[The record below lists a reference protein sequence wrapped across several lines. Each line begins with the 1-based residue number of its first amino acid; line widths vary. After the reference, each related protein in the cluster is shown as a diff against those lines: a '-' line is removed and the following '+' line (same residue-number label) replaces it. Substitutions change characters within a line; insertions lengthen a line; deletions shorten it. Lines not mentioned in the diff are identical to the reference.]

1 MAAYVNFWAVLVS
14 AVVSMIIGSIWY
26 GPLFGKMFM
35 DAMEMDKWTPKKRN
49 DMKKRMVIS
58 YIGQFIASVVMF
70 YMLAGLIVGF
80 NHMSILGGIETALL
94 VWIGFVVP
102 LSFGNAIWGG
112 KMAVFWLGIGNMLIT
127 LLAAGIILGAWK

>member
-1 MAAYVNFWAVLVS
+1 
-14 AVVSMIIGSIWY
+14 VSMIIGSIWY